1 MHIWGSQAPAY
12 AICNSRNMFLCL
24 PRNMLLWLQVGLCV
38 FLFQVLFTD
47 SSSVRNKFKA
57 GFLVGVMDF
66 LCYTK
71 SPWQLTDF
79 YQEVETGED
88 GLNLSQSTCTMYKD
102 RRLRTNIY
110 IGIHI
115 HVYKYIYLI
124 LKGHFYNND
133 SILIFKHF
141 PNCPVGIVHEGTWSN
156 KRCLIR

>member
-12 AICNSRNMFLCL
+12 AICNSRNMFL
-24 PRNMLLWLQVGLCV
+24 WLQVGLCV
-38 FLFQVLFTD
+38 FLFQVFFFTD
-47 SSSVRNKFKA
+47 SSSVRNKLRA

-79 YQEVETGED
+79 YQEAETGED
-88 GLNLSQSTCTMYKD
+88 GLKLSQSTCTTYKD

-110 IGIHI
+110 IRIHI
-115 HVYKYIYLI
+115 HIYKYIYLI
-124 LKGHFYNND
+124 LKGHFYND

-141 PNCPVGIVHEGTWSN
+141 PNCPVGTVQEGTWSN